1 MQIPLPA
8 RRTVIIRRRDTQGRQ
23 GRIETGRGVCALPP
37 RYITKP
43 SIPRACLARFIRE
56 LHYFFFAFFFF
67 FFPFFPFFSF
77 LPRSTRFHGAI
88 VDFPWRLDSANRSV
102 KTRHQ
107 RNAIIWK
114 RKRASLVRFPPIRYR
129 NHGKIT
135 SFKRAELVTRSSKRM
150 ILIRNVSDTR
160 NKL

>member
-67 FFPFFPFFSF
+67 FFSFFSF
-77 LPRSTRFHGAI
+77 LFVSTSF
-88 VDFPWRLDSANRSV
+88 
-102 KTRHQ
+102 
-107 RNAIIWK
+107 NAIPRGHRRFSVAARFRESIGK
-114 RKRASLVRFPPIRYR
+114 NATSAERNYLEKETGFSRSISPDSL
-129 NHGKIT
+129 
-135 SFKRAELVTRSSKRM
+135 S
-150 ILIRNVSDTR
+150 
-160 NKL
+160 